1 MKKQTAVQCL
11 EMKIVDL
18 ELNYEIPNKIYELL
32 EIAKQIEKEQII
44 DAFEQGENNSVDY
57 FVPEH
62 RIKESEQYYNEI
74 YK

>member
-44 DAFEQGENNSVDY
+44 DAYAQG
-57 FVPEH
+57 F
-62 RIKESEQYYNEI
+62 IESERMDKGAEQYYNET
-74 YK
+74 YKL